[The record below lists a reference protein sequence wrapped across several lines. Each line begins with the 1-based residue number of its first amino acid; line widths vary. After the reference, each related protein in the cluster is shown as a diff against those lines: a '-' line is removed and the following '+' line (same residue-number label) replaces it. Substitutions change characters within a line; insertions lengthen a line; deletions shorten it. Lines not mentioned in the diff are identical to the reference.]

1 MRKYFFRFHQVYYL
15 IQSFL
20 HFSNFFLFQKFWR
33 AKYFE
38 LQLVYCY
45 SNQIQIFLSLNEN
58 FKMKVLKLFLY
69 LILSPTYQNY
79 SRLIFKKIA
88 QARASTGE
96 LQHLSP
102 PTFSSIVNVLSC
114 AVSLVLRLRALIQ
127 GARAK
132 MAQCFELQYLR
143 HNN

>member
-20 HFSNFFLFQKFWR
+20 HFSNFFLFQKFWK

-38 LQLVYCY
+38 LQLLYCY

-79 SRLIFKKIA
+79 SRLIFKKNLLIIPHLDFHFF
-88 QARASTGE
+88 STI
-96 LQHLSP
+96 LCFLFFHLNFKKINYFFQ
-102 PTFSSIVNVLSC
+102 FSNFD
-114 AVSLVLRLRALIQ
+114 LV
-127 GARAK
+127 
-132 MAQCFELQYLR
+132 MFF
-143 HNN
+143 